1 VLAERCDD
9 VAAFEKKNMKADSL
23 RVCLMAPVPPP
34 YGGIGKWT
42 ILVRCFSQARSDV
55 KIDIVDTAPRW
66 RAIDDM
72 AVWKRALGGGIQLL
86 RDYSYFLRMLLAR
99 PDVLHLT
106 TSGQLAI
113 IRDIVVLITA
123 RVFKVPAI
131 YHIHF
136 GRVAQIASKNTHEWR
151 LLALA
156 IRLAHVVIA
165 IDPATATVI
174 KQHLPQVQT
183 LRIPNGIDLNGLPEL
198 LPSSGISVA
207 MRTVLF
213 LGWVIPSKGIAEL
226 VQAWSITKV
235 DGWHCVIAGPGA
247 EKYREELRE
256 QLHPE
261 NLEFLP
267 EQAHDAAMKLMASAD
282 VFVLPSYSEGFPNVI
297 IEAMAM
303 GKPVI
308 ATSVG
313 AIPEMLSDGCGV
325 LIPPRDVKSLTEALV
340 RVLADVDLRIAMGVR
355 AQKKARSEYAM
366 DKVFEQ
372 LVSAWMTSVG

>member
-1 VLAERCDD
+1 MSDS
-9 VAAFEKKNMKADSL
+9 VAAAIMKARSL
-23 RVCLMAPVPPP
+23 RVCLIAPLPPP
-34 YGGIGKWT
+34 YGGIGNWT
-42 ILVRCFSQARSDV
+42 LLVRRFAQARSDIQV
-55 KIDIVDTAPRW
+55 NIVDTAPRW
-66 RAIDDM
+66 RTIDDM
-72 AVWKRALGGGIQLL
+72 AIWRRALGGGVQLV
-86 RDYSYFLRMLLAR
+86 RDYMRFVRVLWPR
-99 PDVLHLT
+99 PDVVHLT

-113 IRDIVVLITA
+113 VRDIVVLGTA
-123 RVFKVPAI
+123 RILKIPTV

-136 GRVAQIASKNTHEWR
+136 GRVPQIASKNTHEWR

-156 IRLAHVVIA
+156 IRLARAVIT

-198 LPSSGISVA
+198 LPSSGNPVA
-207 MRTVLF
+207 LRTVLF

-226 VQAWSITKV
+226 VQAWSRAKV

-267 EQAHDAAMKLMASAD
+267 EQAHDAAMNLMASAD
-282 VFVLPSYSEGFPNVI
+282 VFVLPSYTEGFPNVI

-303 GKPVI
+303 GKPII

-313 AIPEMLSDGCGV
+313 AIPEMLTDGCGV

-366 DKVFEQ
+366 NKVFEQ
-372 LVSAWMTSVG
+372 LVSAWMTSVS